1 MSTSKSKNQNEIS
14 LASLGIAFF
23 NRIPLIEKDQESEI
37 RSPQDIAKRILI
49 LAYLCYIADVEDDKF
64 EIIEFL
70 KKENLWASDPSAN
83 TND

>member
-1 MSTSKSKNQNEIS
+1 MKFHW
-14 LASLGIAFF
+14 LFWVLLF

-49 LAYLCYIADVEDDKF
+49 LAYLCNIADVEDDKF